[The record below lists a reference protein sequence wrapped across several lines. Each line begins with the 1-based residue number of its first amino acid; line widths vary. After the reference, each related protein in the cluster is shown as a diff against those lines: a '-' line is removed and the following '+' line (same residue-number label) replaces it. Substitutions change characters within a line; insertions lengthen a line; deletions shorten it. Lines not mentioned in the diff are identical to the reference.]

1 MCKVSSL
8 VLSQDSSTAV
18 SCNSQK
24 CQFFPVGSLSQQ
36 CEGATRAQ
44 DSCASVTV
52 ELVHVLL
59 VALLSEGKQSQH
71 SSDRAGL

>member
-18 SCNSQK
+18 SCNSRK
-24 CQFFPVGSLSQQ
+24 CQLFPVGSLSQQ
-36 CEGATRAQ
+36 CEGTTRAQ
-44 DSCASVTV
+44 DSCVSVTV
-52 ELVHVLL
+52 ELVRVL
-59 VALLSEGKQSQH
+59 VALLSEGEQNQH